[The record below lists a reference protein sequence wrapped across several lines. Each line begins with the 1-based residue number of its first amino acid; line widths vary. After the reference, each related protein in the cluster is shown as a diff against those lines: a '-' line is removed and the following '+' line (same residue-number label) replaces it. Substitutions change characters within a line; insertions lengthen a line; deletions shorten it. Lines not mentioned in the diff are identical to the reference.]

1 MKINVIQYG
10 FNIEK
15 LDYNI
20 SRYKTINNTL
30 VCLAMNQD
38 TADSLAAQFNVPY
51 TPTNRTNMYKGNRV
65 LIDNDL
71 KYGEIEIKWF

>member
-15 LDYNI
+15 LDHNI
-20 SRYKTINNTL
+20 SRYKAINNTL
-30 VCLAMNQD
+30 VCLTMNQD

-51 TPTNRTNMYKGNRV
+51 TPRNRTNMYKGNRV

>member
-15 LDYNI
+15 LDHNI
-20 SRYKTINNTL
+20 SRYKAINNTL
-30 VCLAMNQD
+30 VCLTMNQD
-38 TADSLAAQFNVPY
+38 TADSLAAQFNAPY
-51 TPTNRTNMYKGNRV
+51 APRNQINMYKGNRV